1 MMNYKMVD
9 KMVLDSRAYKALK
22 ECGCYENKL
31 FVVQTYTMTN
41 THIPSL
47 DLMDVSF
54 GQRLQ
59 SVLTCGAGILAPG
72 TVSTQASNFR
82 RTF

>member
-22 ECGCYENKL
+22 ECGRYENKL

-41 THIPSL
+41 THVYYSL
-47 DLMDVSF
+47 VGFDGRIIRAEVAKRSDVWRWNPCTGYSEY
-54 GQRLQ
+54 
-59 SVLTCGAGILAPG
+59 
-72 TVSTQASNFR
+72 ASI
-82 RTF
+82 